1 MGSFCC
7 WAHMEGEDRGEGE
20 RSRVS
25 AGVDLCQA
33 IHRHLILPTDS
44 LAREDTNIVVIN
56 LSLLIRAP
64 S

>member
-1 MGSFCC
+1 
-7 WAHMEGEDRGEGE
+7 MEGEDRGEEE

-44 LAREDTNIVVIN
+44 LAREDTSVVVIN